1 MFPTPDPLTNQIT
14 SFMPHLLS
22 QQNQPFPLT
31 GIPNFFLPPPAYSL
45 NEETFAQFIQALR
58 FQMQTDVNALLSPTS
73 RSTTSP
79 VAALPENGID
89 LSINK
94 RQASKDQSDS
104 FYNILHQL
112 PHPPNPSP
120 KSSEMPS
127 FQEHSPAHHSTPL
140 CVKNDRKHR
149 RSGFQ
154 AGVTVAYTYDSFFVS
169 DGRSKRR
176 KKIDSSEN
184 STTTSLPLSSDS
196 SACTSRVSTPLTRSS
211 AVQRYTCSECGKDYA
226 TSSNLSRHKQT
237 HRSLD
242 SQQAKSCEHCG
253 KVYVSMPAL
262 SMHIMTHTMKHRCN
276 ICGKAFSRPWLLQ
289 GHLRAHTGE
298 KPFGCAHCGRAFA
311 DRSNLRAHMQTHSSK
326 KLYQCT
332 YCKRDF
338 PLRSYLNRHLVT
350 CDENPNSTPSSVI
363 STSMDTSKGAEDKPL
378 LPLSIAALVGE
389 H

>member
-1 MFPTPDPLTNQIT
+1 MAD
-14 SFMPHLLS
+14 
-22 QQNQPFPLT
+22 
-31 GIPNFFLPPPAYSL
+31 
-45 NEETFAQFIQALR
+45 
-58 FQMQTDVNALLSPTS
+58 
-73 RSTTSP
+73 
-79 VAALPENGID
+79 GID

-94 RQASKDQSDS
+94 RQVSEDQSDS
-104 FYNILHQL
+104 FYNILRQL
-112 PHPPNPSP
+112 PHPPNKSP
-120 KSSEMPS
+120 KSPKMPS
-127 FQEHSPAHHSTPL
+127 FQENSPTLHSTPL
-140 CVKNDRKHR
+140 SVKNDRKRR

-154 AGVTVAYTYDSFFVS
+154 AGVTVAYTYDSFFVT

-176 KKIDSSEN
+176 KKVDSSEN
-184 STTTSLPLSSDS
+184 STTTSLLLSSDS

-211 AVQRYTCSECGKDYA
+211 TAQRYTCSECGKDYA

-262 SMHIMTHTMKHRCN
+262 AMHIMTHTMKHRCN

-332 YCKRDF
+332 YCKKDF
-338 PLRSYLNRHLVT
+338 PLKSYLNRHMVT
-350 CDENPNSTPSSVI
+350 CDQNPNSNPSSII
-363 STSMDTSKGAEDKPL
+363 STIQDTSKGVEDKHV

-389 H
+389 N